1 MQIAIRGHTDKDE
14 HSTTYTRGCNCTV
27 YQHIVVVLLERMET
41 GKKKIRKIKNKKNKY
56 E

>member
-41 GKKKIRKIKNKKNKY
+41 GKKKNTENKKQKNKY